1 MRSLAGRARAFD
13 RLRQEPGLLL
23 RACMLVCAVVGLAL
37 LVFARISAPSPAAAS
52 ALIGRPASRFTLP
65 VAQSGKILPAP
76 TRFEGTSAR
85 PTLLVFF
92 NTLCVHC
99 LNEVS
104 AARQAAAS
112 ATDVPL
118 NVIFID
124 TPGENAQISGAYM
137 GRLQLDPPVLLDT
150 GGAVAHEYSANY
162 SPTLIVVD
170 GAGVIR
176 GVWVGETPAAMLTA
190 EIRRAIAA

>member
-1 MRSLAGRARAFD
+1 MRSLTGRARAFNL
-13 RLRQEPGLLL
+13 LRQEPGWLL
-23 RACMLVCAVVGLAL
+23 RACMVAFAVVALAL
-37 LVFARISAPSPAAAS
+37 LVFARTSAPSSTAAS
-52 ALIGRPASRFTLP
+52 ALIGHPAYSFTLP
-65 VAQSGKILPAP
+65 AAQSGKMLPTP

-85 PTLLVFF
+85 ATLLVFF

-104 AARQAAAS
+104 AARQVAAS

-124 TPGENAQISGAYM
+124 TPGENAQITGAYM

-150 GGAVAHEYSANY
+150 GSAVAHEYSANY

-176 GVWVGETPAAMLTA
+176 GVWVGETSAAMLTV
-190 EIRRAIAA
+190 EIRRAIAS